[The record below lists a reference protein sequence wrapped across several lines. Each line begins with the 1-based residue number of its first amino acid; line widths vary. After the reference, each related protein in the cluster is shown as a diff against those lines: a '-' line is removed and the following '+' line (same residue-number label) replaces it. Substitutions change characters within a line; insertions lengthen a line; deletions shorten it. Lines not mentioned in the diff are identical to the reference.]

1 MCGIYAYISHKPIS
15 NSNYR
20 RNALKCSQKLR
31 HRGPDGTGYHQT
43 KYGCFSHIIFSIM

>member
-1 MCGIYAYISHKPIS
+1 MLIFHINLLVIV
-15 NSNYR
+15 NYR

-43 KYGCFSHIIFSIM
+43 NMVVFHI